1 MNILNVLSK
10 NFRQGSRT
18 RKPADAVPYP
28 KDFRGVLLHNVER
41 CTACGTCVYA
51 CSPGAIQIDASD
63 PEFSHWLYNEDQC
76 TFCGFCAQYCPTKAL
91 SFQQVSPEPLAD
103 RKSHHRD
110 HEIELKPCRN
120 CGKPVHAVPEVTMR
134 ELYGDPLP
142 FEIKETIGL
151 CEHCRQEL
159 VVKRFLKTVV
169 VKGERE
175 DDRH

>member
-10 NFRQGSRT
+10 NFGHKSRT
-18 RKPADAVPYP
+18 RKPDDAVPYP
-28 KDFRGVLLHNVER
+28 TGFRGVLLHNLER

-51 CSPGAIQIDASD
+51 CSPGAIKIDESEPD
-63 PEFSHWLYNEDQC
+63 VIHWIYTEDRC
-76 TFCGFCAQYCPTKAL
+76 TFCGFCVQYCPTKAL
-91 SFQQVSPEPLAD
+91 SFEKGSPASITE
-103 RKSHHRD
+103 RKQHYRD

-120 CGKPVHAVPEVTMR
+120 CGKPVHAVPEVTLR

-142 FEIKETIGL
+142 FEIQESLGL

-169 VKGERE
+169 VKG
-175 DDRH
+175 DRRDE

>member
-1 MNILNVLSK
+1 MNILNVLLK

-51 CSPGAIQIDASD
+51 CSPGAIQIDTSD
-63 PEFSHWLYNEDQC
+63 PEISHWLYNEDQC
-76 TFCGFCAQYCPTKAL
+76 TFCGFCVQYCPTKAL

-110 HEIELKPCRN
+110 HEIELKPCQN
-120 CGKPVHAVPEVTMR
+120 CGKPVHAVPEVTLR

-142 FEIKETIGL
+142 FEIKETLGL

-175 DDRH
+175 DDRQ